1 MNFDTRQIATLVFE
15 FLLVLV
21 VVGCATSDLKTSEI
35 DVVDTTQVPLEIGH
49 TPQPTFSSNQL
60 GNQVGD
66 IAPEFTVLL
75 SSGEILSY
83 SRVEAIP
90 TFLFFFIPT

>member
-15 FLLVLV
+15 LLLVLAF
-21 VVGCATSDLKTSEI
+21 VGCVISDSKTSGI

-49 TPQPTFSSNQL
+49 TPQPDFSSNQL

-66 IAPEFTVLL
+66 IAPEFSVAL
-75 SSGEILSY
+75 SNGKTLSY
-83 SRVEAIP
+83 SRIEPIP